1 MAKPK
6 VISVANQ
13 KGGVGNGKKKI
24 MESPS
29 LNVLAAWHRYPEG
42 LSIIQEDHVPS
53 ALSQSNKSESLCHTG
68 ISGSGV
74 GLG

>member
-1 MAKPK
+1 MAKAK
-6 VISVANQ
+6 VLSVANQ

-29 LNVLAAWHRYPEG
+29 LNVLEMRLQHSEG
-42 LSIIQEDHVPS
+42 LSIMQEDHVPS

>member
-1 MAKPK
+1 MAKAK

-24 MESPS
+24 MKSPS
-29 LNVLAAWHRYPEG
+29 SYVLAARHKHREG
-42 LSIIQEDHVPS
+42 LSIIQEDQVPS
-53 ALSQSNKSESLCHTG
+53 VLSQSNKSESLCQAG
-68 ISGSGV
+68 VSGSGV

>member
-1 MAKPK
+1 MAKAK
-6 VISVANQ
+6 VLSVASQ
-13 KGGVGNGKKKI
+13 KGGAGNGKKKV

-29 LNVLAAWHRYPEG
+29 LNVLAAWDRRPEG

>member
-1 MAKPK
+1 MNAQ
-6 VISVANQ
+6 VIALVNQ

-29 LNVLAAWHRYPEG
+29 LNVLAAWHKCSEG

-53 ALSQSNKSESLCHTG
+53 ALSQSNKSESLFHTG